1 MGVNALREAQD
12 RVRAYLEAH
21 KANPYQVDDIHGVV
35 GMNGKALLRASD
47 VRTLLRA
54 TEWKEVGQ

>member
-1 MGVNALREAQD
+1 VSELRQAQD
-12 RVRAYLEAH
+12 RVRAYLEIH
-21 KANPYQVDDIHGVV
+21 KANPYQVDDIHGTC

-54 TEWKEVGQ
+54 TEWKETGQ

>member
-1 MGVNALREAQD
+1 MVSELRQAQD
-12 RVRAYLEAH
+12 RVRAYLEVH
-21 KANPYQVDDIHGVV
+21 ESNPYQVDDIHGVV